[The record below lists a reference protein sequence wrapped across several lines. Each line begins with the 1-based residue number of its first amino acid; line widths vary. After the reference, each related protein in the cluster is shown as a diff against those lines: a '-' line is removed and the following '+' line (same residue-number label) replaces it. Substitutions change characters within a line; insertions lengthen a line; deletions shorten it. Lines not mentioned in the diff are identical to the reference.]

1 VALSRH
7 SPGGGSRVTSWGA
20 AAILALLAPL
30 PALAQSSWSSVASDE
45 PLWICNEETV
55 HVGELIYL
63 LELASQV
70 DIEEDSKTDLD
81 QRTAFEPGHGYNT
94 LELWRALN
102 RSLVD
107 QAMTTVLAPDS
118 ESVLVVLLKDAPN
131 RARLEHEFQAT
142 APVGYRRV
150 LVSAQHADV
159 AKLSAAAK
167 LLLPA
172 GVGTVSELRESDQLL
187 LTGNTAQLTEALGVL
202 TALDVATAPP
212 SIQAFPTLYMTA
224 LDLKAKLESLV
235 PLYSQLAP
243 GALTGKSIPSGTGQE
258 LLIMAPAHEMQLW
271 ATFIDRFDQPQRAVT
286 EEYVPRRF
294 GLQETAELM
303 AEVVYGDDDREP
315 WRLVTDELTGTIILS
330 TTPNRHREARRLVE
344 RLESTTEGG
353 RRPIRTFTI
362 HHRKVEQ
369 VLSLLQSL
377 LDAGAIQAP
386 VALTE
391 AEITEGL
398 TAPLPRIQAGDDGEP
413 GVILTADAG
422 TNRIIAFG
430 EARLLDELGPLIET
444 LDVAT
449 SQILV
454 EAMVVTLTDSQTRDL
469 AVELR
474 KRGMNDGV
482 SYELASLFGLSAV
495 DPLTN
500 VLPSAGGTG
509 FQGTV
514 LDPGNFSAV
523 IRALETVNDGRSLT
537 MPKVLINNNE
547 SASLGS
553 VIQAPY
559 LTTNASNTVATTSY
573 GGDSSAGTQIQ
584 VQPQVADRDQI
595 VLEYDISI
603 SSFVGES
610 ADESLPPPKQE
621 NKLQAVVTVPDGF
634 TVVVGGLELEVEGDA
649 STQVPFLGD
658 IPLIGYLFKSNSK
671 SKSKSRF
678 YVFLR
683 CTVQR
688 GGQFQDLRFRTQQ
701 VLESTGLPDDW
712 PKLEPRVMR

>member
-1 VALSRH
+1 
-7 SPGGGSRVTSWGA
+7 
-20 AAILALLAPL
+20 
-30 PALAQSSWSSVASDE
+30 
-45 PLWICNEETV
+45 
-55 HVGELIYL
+55 
-63 LELASQV
+63 
-70 DIEEDSKTDLD
+70 
-81 QRTAFEPGHGYNT
+81 
-94 LELWRALN
+94 
-102 RSLVD
+102 
-107 QAMTTVLAPDS
+107 
-118 ESVLVVLLKDAPN
+118 
-131 RARLEHEFQAT
+131 
-142 APVGYRRV
+142 
-150 LVSAQHADV
+150 
-159 AKLSAAAK
+159 
-167 LLLPA
+167 
-172 GVGTVSELRESDQLL
+172 
-187 LTGNTAQLTEALGVL
+187 
-202 TALDVATAPP
+202 
-212 SIQAFPTLYMTA
+212 
-224 LDLKAKLESLV
+224 
-235 PLYSQLAP
+235 
-243 GALTGKSIPSGTGQE
+243 
-258 LLIMAPAHEMQLW
+258 
-271 ATFIDRFDQPQRAVT
+271 
-286 EEYVPRRF
+286 
-294 GLQETAELM
+294 
-303 AEVVYGDDDREP
+303 
-315 WRLVTDELTGTIILS
+315 VTDELTGTIILS

-391 AEITEGL
+391 AEIAEGL

-649 STQVPFLGD
+649 STQVPILGD

-671 SKSKSRF
+671 SRSKSRF

-688 GGQFQDLRFRTQQ
+688 GGQFQDLRFRTLQA
-701 VLESTGLPDDW
+701 LESTGLPDDW

>member
-1 VALSRH
+1 
-7 SPGGGSRVTSWGA
+7 
-20 AAILALLAPL
+20 
-30 PALAQSSWSSVASDE
+30 
-45 PLWICNEETV
+45 
-55 HVGELIYL
+55 
-63 LELASQV
+63 
-70 DIEEDSKTDLD
+70 
-81 QRTAFEPGHGYNT
+81 
-94 LELWRALN
+94 
-102 RSLVD
+102 
-107 QAMTTVLAPDS
+107 
-118 ESVLVVLLKDAPN
+118 
-131 RARLEHEFQAT
+131 
-142 APVGYRRV
+142 
-150 LVSAQHADV
+150 
-159 AKLSAAAK
+159 
-167 LLLPA
+167 
-172 GVGTVSELRESDQLL
+172 
-187 LTGNTAQLTEALGVL
+187 
-202 TALDVATAPP
+202 
-212 SIQAFPTLYMTA
+212 
-224 LDLKAKLESLV
+224 
-235 PLYSQLAP
+235 
-243 GALTGKSIPSGTGQE
+243 
-258 LLIMAPAHEMQLW
+258 
-271 ATFIDRFDQPQRAVT
+271 
-286 EEYVPRRF
+286 
-294 GLQETAELM
+294 M

-315 WRLVTDELTGTIILS
+315 WRLITDKLTGTIILS

-344 RLESTTEGG
+344 RLESVQEGA

-362 HHRKVEQ
+362 HHRKVDE

-377 LDAGAIQAP
+377 LDAGAINASAP
-386 VALTE
+386 AAIE
-391 AEITEGL
+391 GSAEGV
-398 TAPLPRIQAGDDGEP
+398 TAALPRIQTGEDGER
-413 GVILTADAG
+413 GIVLTADSG

-430 EARLLDELGPLIET
+430 EGRLLDELAPLIET

-454 EAMVVTLTDSQTRDL
+454 EAMVVTLTESETRDL
-469 AVELR
+469 AFELR

-482 SYELASLFGLSAV
+482 SYELASLFGLSGV

-500 VLPSAGGTG
+500 VLPSASGTG

-553 VIQAPY
+553 VVQAPY

-573 GGDSSAGTQIQ
+573 GGESSAGTQIQ

-595 VLEYDISI
+595 VLDYDISI
-603 SSFVGES
+603 STFVGES

-671 SKSKSRF
+671 SSSKSRF

-701 VLESTGLPDDW
+701 VLESTGLPNDW

>member
-1 VALSRH
+1 MPPIAQLLRQQYA
-7 SPGGGSRVTSWGA
+7 WGA
-20 AAILALLAPL
+20 AAILALSVPL
-30 PALAQSSWSSVASDE
+30 PASAQSWSRVAAEE
-45 PLWICNEETV
+45 PLWVCHEESVLT
-55 HVGELIYL
+55 GELIHL
-63 LELASQV
+63 LEFATQIEV
-70 DIEEDSKTDLD
+70 EEDSKTDLD
-81 QRTAFEPGHGYNT
+81 QRIAFELGRGYST
-94 LELWRALN
+94 PDLWRALN
-102 RSLVD
+102 SSLVD

-118 ESVLVVLLKDAPN
+118 DSILVVLLKDAPN
-131 RARLEHEFQAT
+131 RARLEREFETTSPA
-142 APVGYRRV
+142 GYRRI

-159 AKLSAAAK
+159 AHLSAAAK
-167 LLLPA
+167 LLLPQD
-172 GVGTVSELRESDQLL
+172 VGTVSELRDSNQLL
-187 LTGNTAQLTEALGVL
+187 LTGRTAQLTEALGVL

-212 SIQAFPTLYMTA
+212 SIQSFPTLHMTA

-243 GALTGKSIPSGTGQE
+243 GTLTGKTIPSGTGQE
-258 LLIMAPAHEMQLW
+258 LLVMAPAHEMQLW
-271 ATFIDRFDQPQRAVT
+271 ATFIDQFDQPQRAVT

-315 WRLVTDELTGTIILS
+315 WRLVTDQLTGTIILS

-344 RLESTTEGG
+344 RLESTSEGG

-362 HHRKVEQ
+362 HHRQVDE

-391 AEITEGL
+391 AEVAEGL
-398 TAPLPRIQAGDDGEP
+398 TAPLPRIQAGEDGER
-413 GVILTADAG
+413 GVILTADSG

-449 SQILV
+449 QQILV
-454 EAMVVTLTDSQTRDL
+454 EAMVVTLNESETRDL

-474 KRGMNDGV
+474 KRGLNDGV
-482 SYELASLFGLSAV
+482 SYELASLFGLSSA

-500 VLPSAGGTG
+500 VLPSATGTG

-523 IRALETVNDGRSLT
+523 VRALKTINDGRSLT

-553 VIQAPY
+553 VVQAPY

-573 GGDSSAGTQIQ
+573 GGESSAGTQIQ

-595 VLEYDISI
+595 VLDYDISI
-603 SSFVGES
+603 STFVGES

-621 NKLQAVVTVPDGF
+621 NQLQAVVTVPDGF

-658 IPLIGYLFKSNSK
+658 IPVIGYLFKSNSK
-671 SKSKSRF
+671 SSSKSRF

-701 VLESTGLPDDW
+701 ALESTGLPDDW

>member
-1 VALSRH
+1 MALSRH
-7 SPGGGSRVTSWGA
+7 SPGGGSLVTSWGA
-20 AAILALLAPL
+20 AAILALSVPL
-30 PALAQSSWSSVASDE
+30 PAFAQSSWSSIAAEE
-45 PLWICNEETV
+45 PLWVCHEESVLT
-55 HVGELIYL
+55 GELIYV
-63 LELASQV
+63 LELASELA
-70 DIEEDSKTDLD
+70 IEEDSKTDLD
-81 QRTAFEPGHGYNT
+81 ERIPFELGHGYT
-94 LELWRALN
+94 TPDLWRILN
-102 RSLVD
+102 RSLAN

-118 ESVLVVLLKDAPN
+118 DAILVVLLKEAPN
-131 RARLEHEFQAT
+131 RARLEREFEPASP
-142 APVGYRRV
+142 AGYRRV

-159 AKLSAAAK
+159 TQLTAAAK
-167 LLLPA
+167 LLLPQD
-172 GVGTVSELRESDQLL
+172 VGTVSELRDSDQLL
-187 LTGNTAQLTEALGVL
+187 LTGRTAQLAEALSIIS
-202 TALDVATAPP
+202 ALDVATEPP
-212 SIQAFPTLYMTA
+212 TVMAFPVAYMTA

-235 PLYSQLAP
+235 PLYQQVSP
-243 GALTGKSIPSGTGQE
+243 GTLTGKTIPLGTGQE
-258 LLIMAPAHEMQLW
+258 LLVMAPAHEMQLW
-271 ATFIDRFDQPQRAVT
+271 ADFIERFDQPQRAVT
-286 EEYVPRRF
+286 AEYIPRRF

-315 WRLVTDELTGTIILS
+315 WRLVTDQLTGTIILS
-330 TTPNRHREARRLVE
+330 TTPNRHREAKRLVE
-344 RLESTTEGG
+344 RLESTAEGG

-362 HHRKVEQ
+362 HHRQ
-369 VLSLLQSL
+369 VDEVLALLQSL

-386 VALTE
+386 TE
-391 AEITEGL
+391 LSEEEIAQGL
-398 TAPLPRIQAGDDGEP
+398 TAPLPRIQAGEDGER
-413 GVILTADAG
+413 GVVLTADAG

-430 EARLLDELGPLIET
+430 EGRLLDELAPLIET

-454 EAMVVTLTDSQTRDL
+454 EAMVVTLTESETRDL

-482 SYELASLFGLSAV
+482 SYELASLFGLSSI
-495 DPLTN
+495 DPAIN
-500 VLPSAGGTG
+500 VLPGAAGTG

-523 IRALETVNDGRSLT
+523 VRALETVNEGRSLT

-553 VIQAPY
+553 VVQAPY

-573 GGDSSAGTQIQ
+573 GGESSAGTQIQ
-584 VQPQVADRDQI
+584 VQPQVADGDQI
-595 VLEYDISI
+595 VLDYNISI

-621 NKLQAVVTVPDGF
+621 NQLQAVVTVPDGF

-649 STQVPFLGD
+649 STQVPILGD
-658 IPLIGYLFKSNSK
+658 IPLIGWLFRTNSK

-701 VLESTGLPDDW
+701 ALESTGLPDDW

>member
-1 VALSRH
+1 VALTRH
-7 SPGGGSRVTSWGA
+7 SPWCGHLATALGA
-20 AAILALLAPL
+20 AAILTLTAPA
-30 PALAQSSWSSVASDE
+30 PAFAQSSWSKVSAEE
-45 PLWICNEETV
+45 PLWVCNEDSVLT
-55 HVGELIYL
+55 GELIYL
-63 LELASQV
+63 LELATELE
-70 DIEEDSKTDLD
+70 IEEDSKTDLD
-81 QRTAFEPGHGYNT
+81 ERVAFERGHGYSAP
-94 LELWRALN
+94 ELWRALN

-107 QAMTTVLAPDS
+107 QAMTTVLSPDS
-118 ESVLVVLLKDAPN
+118 DSILVVLLNDAPT
-131 RARLEHEFQAT
+131 RARLEREYEAT
-142 APVGYRRV
+142 SPVGYRRV
-150 LVSAQHADV
+150 LVSSQHADI
-159 AKLSAAAK
+159 ANLAAAAK

-172 GVGTVSELRESDQLL
+172 DVGTVSELRDSGQLL
-187 LTGNTAQLTEALGVL
+187 LTGHTAQLAEALTVI
-202 TALDVATAPP
+202 TALDVATEPP
-212 SIQAFPTLYMTA
+212 SVMTFPVAYMSA

-235 PLYSQLAP
+235 PLYQQVSP
-243 GALTGKSIPSGTGQE
+243 GTLTGQTIPLGTGQE
-258 LLIMAPAHEMQLW
+258 LLVMAPAHEMQLW
-271 ATFIDRFDQPQRAVT
+271 ADFIDRFDRPQRAVT
-286 EEYVPRRF
+286 AEYIPRRF
-294 GLQETAELM
+294 GLQETADLM
-303 AEVVYGDDDREP
+303 TEVVYGDDDREP
-315 WRLVTDELTGTIILS
+315 WRLVTDQLTGTIILS
-330 TTPNRHREARRLVE
+330 TTPNRHREAKRLVE
-344 RLESTTEGG
+344 RLESTAEGG

-362 HHRKVEQ
+362 HHRQVDE

-386 VALTE
+386 VELTE
-391 AEITEGL
+391 DEIAQGL
-398 TAPLPRIQAGDDGEP
+398 TAPLPRIEAGEEGER
-413 GVILTADAG
+413 GVVLTADAG

-430 EARLLDELGPLIET
+430 EARLLDELAPLIET

-449 SQILV
+449 QQILV
-454 EAMVVTLTDSQTRDL
+454 EAMVVTLSESDTRDL

-474 KRGMNDGV
+474 KRGINDGV
-482 SYELASLFGLSAV
+482 SYELASLFGLSAA
-495 DPLTN
+495 DPVIN
-500 VLPSAGGTG
+500 VLPGAEGTG

-523 IRALETVNDGRSLT
+523 VRALETVNEGRALT

-553 VIQAPY
+553 VVQAPY

-573 GGDSSAGTQIQ
+573 GGESSAGTQIQ
-584 VQPQVADRDQI
+584 VQPQVADADQI
-595 VLEYDISI
+595 VLDYNISI
-603 SSFVGES
+603 STFVGES

-621 NKLQAVVTVPDGF
+621 NQLQAVVTVPDGF

-658 IPLIGYLFKSNSK
+658 IPVIGYLFKTNSK
-671 SKSKSRF
+671 SSSKSRF

>member
-1 VALSRH
+1 MPPIAQLLRQH
-7 SPGGGSRVTSWGA
+7 PAWGA
-20 AAILALLAPL
+20 TAILALSAPL
-30 PALAQSSWSSVASDE
+30 PAFGHTWSKVAAEQPLWVCSDE
-45 PLWICNEETV
+45 SV
-55 HVGELIYL
+55 HTGELIHL
-63 LELASQV
+63 LELATEIE
-70 DIEEDSKTDLD
+70 IEEDSKTDLD
-81 QRTAFEPGHGYNT
+81 KRVAFEPGHGYST
-94 LELWRALN
+94 PELWRFLN
-102 RSLVD
+102 RSLTD
-107 QAMTTVLAPDS
+107 QAMTTVLSPDS
-118 ESVLVVLLKDAPN
+118 ETVLVVLLKDAPN

-150 LVSAQHADV
+150 LVSAKYADV
-159 AKLSAAAK
+159 AQLSAAAK

-187 LTGNTAQLTEALGVL
+187 LTGSTPQLAETLTVL
-202 TALDVATAPP
+202 SALDVATQPP
-212 SIQAFPTLYMTA
+212 TVETFPVAYMTA
-224 LDLKAKLESLV
+224 LDLKAKLEALV
-235 PLYSQLAP
+235 PLYQQVSP
-243 GALTGKSIPSGTGQE
+243 GSLTGKTIPLGTGQE
-258 LLIMAPAHEMQLW
+258 LLVMAPAHEMQLW
-271 ATFIDRFDQPQRAVT
+271 ASFIDRFDRPQRAVT
-286 EEYVPRRF
+286 EEYIPRRF
-294 GLQETAELM
+294 GLQETADLM

-330 TTPNRHREARRLVE
+330 TTPNRHREARRLVD
-344 RLESTTEGG
+344 RLESVQEGA

-362 HHRKVEQ
+362 RHRQVDE

-377 LDAGAIQAP
+377 LDAGAID
-386 VALTE
+386 
-391 AEITEGL
+391 L
-398 TAPLPRIQAGDDGEP
+398 TAPATIEAAAEGVTAALPRVQTGEE
-413 GVILTADAG
+413 GERGIVLTADSG

-430 EARLLDELGPLIET
+430 EGRLLDELAPLIET

-454 EAMVVTLTDSQTRDL
+454 EAMVVTLTESETRDL

-474 KRGMNDGV
+474 KRGINDGV
-482 SYELASLFGLSAV
+482 SYELVSLFGLSAA
-495 DPLTN
+495 DPVIN
-500 VLPSAGGTG
+500 VLPSADGTG

-523 IRALETVNDGRSLT
+523 VRALETVNDGRSLT

-553 VIQAPY
+553 VVQAPY

-584 VQPQVADRDQI
+584 VQPQVADGDQI
-595 VLEYDISI
+595 VLDYDISI
-603 SSFVGES
+603 STFVGES

-634 TVVVGGLELEVEGDA
+634 TVVVGGLELETEGDA
-649 STQVPFLGD
+649 SSQVPILGD
-658 IPLIGYLFKSNSK
+658 IPLIGNLFKSNSK

-688 GGQFQDLRFRTQQ
+688 GGQLQDLRFRTQQ
-701 VLESTGLPDDW
+701 ALEDAGLPDDW

>member
-1 VALSRH
+1 VSARFTQVLRQH
-7 SPGGGSRVTSWGA
+7 VTWGA
-20 AAILALLAPL
+20 TAIISLSVPL
-30 PALAQSSWSSVASDE
+30 PASAQSWSRVAAEE
-45 PLWICNEETV
+45 PLWVCHEESVLT
-55 HVGELIYL
+55 GELIHL
-63 LELASQV
+63 LELATQIEV
-70 DIEEDSKTDLD
+70 EEDSKTDLD
-81 QRTAFEPGHGYNT
+81 QRISLELGHGYST
-94 LELWRALN
+94 PDLWRALN
-102 RSLVD
+102 SSLVD

-118 ESVLVVLLKDAPN
+118 DAILVVLSKDAPN
-131 RARLEHEFQAT
+131 RARLEREFETTSPA
-142 APVGYRRV
+142 GYRRI
-150 LVSAQHADV
+150 LVSALHADV
-159 AKLSAAAK
+159 AHLSAAAK
-167 LLLPA
+167 LLLPQD
-172 GVGTVSELRESDQLL
+172 VGTVSELRDSDQLL
-187 LTGNTAQLTEALGVL
+187 LTGRTAQLTEALGVL

-212 SIQAFPTLYMTA
+212 SIQAFPTLHMTA

-243 GALTGKSIPSGTGQE
+243 GTLTGKTIPSGTGQE
-258 LLIMAPAHEMQLW
+258 LLVMAPAHEMQLW
-271 ATFIDRFDQPQRAVT
+271 ATFIDQFDQPQRAVT

-344 RLESTTEGG
+344 RLESTSEGG

-362 HHRKVEQ
+362 HHRQVDE

-391 AEITEGL
+391 AEVAEGL
-398 TAPLPRIQAGDDGEP
+398 TAPLPRIQAGEDGER
-413 GVILTADAG
+413 GVILTADSG

-449 SQILV
+449 QQILV
-454 EAMVVTLTDSQTRDL
+454 EAMVVTLNESETRDL

-474 KRGMNDGV
+474 KRGLNDGV
-482 SYELASLFGLSAV
+482 SYELASLFGLSSA

-500 VLPSAGGTG
+500 VLPSATGTG

-523 IRALETVNDGRSLT
+523 VRALETINDGRSLT

-553 VIQAPY
+553 VVQAPY

-573 GGDSSAGTQIQ
+573 GGESSAGTQIQ

-595 VLEYDISI
+595 VLDYNISI
-603 SSFVGES
+603 STFVGES

-621 NKLQAVVTVPDGF
+621 NQLQAVVTVPDGF

-658 IPLIGYLFKSNSK
+658 IPVIGYLFKSNSK
-671 SKSKSRF
+671 SSSKSRF